1 LTEHSDN
8 KLQKGSAFHYNFL
21 LLGFFNMLLPLM
33 GCPYITGS
41 IPHSPQFVRA
51 LAKTEV
57 VRDGAQE
64 KTRIV
69 QVFENR
75 LAPFLVNVLILICLP
90 LIWELRIMPTS
101 VISDALFLFMGA
113 TGLPG
118 NDLWERFK
126 LMFTESSLYPP
137 LHFSQEEV
145 PRSRMHIFTIVQVL
159 CVAVLYAVSRSAIA
173 VAFPIFLVLTVPV
186 KFLIPRLTCGLV
198 TVDMVAILD
207 NEQQPKVSDIEEG
220 ASIEQSFDK
229 AEMPQKPNLDEGVD
243 DSSLTDSTVHVT
255 DGNNSTRGSTIGEH
269 DLEVEAANAT
279 NTSCHGDSYDVSI

>member
-1 LTEHSDN
+1 
-8 KLQKGSAFHYNFL
+8 
-21 LLGFFNMLLPLM
+21 MLLPLM

-41 IPHSPQFVRA
+41 IPHSPQFARA

-90 LIWELRIMPTS
+90 FIWELRIMPTS
-101 VISDALFLFMGA
+101 VISDALFLFMGV

-126 LMFTESSLYPP
+126 LLFTESSLYPP
-137 LHFSQEEV
+137 MPFSQGEV
-145 PRSRMHIFTIVQVL
+145 PRSKMHIFTMVQIL

-186 KFLIPRLTCGLV
+186 KLLIPRLTCGLV
-198 TVDMVAILD
+198 TADMVAILD
-207 NEQQPKVSDIEEG
+207 NEQQPKASDIEAG
-220 ASIEQSFDK
+220 ASIEQALDK
-229 AEMPQKPNLDEGVD
+229 AELPQTSTIEDGFD
-243 DSSLTDSTVHVT
+243 DVSMTGSTVHVK
-255 DGNNSTRGSTIGEH
+255 DGSNSTRGSTIDEH
-269 DLEVEAANAT
+269 DLEVEAANVT
-279 NTSCHGDSYDVSI
+279 DMSSPRDTYDVSI